1 MVALACGLLAL
12 GVAAFLL
19 SPLLDQQRRWFGG
32 QSELEDL
39 NKQKDFLYSAIR
51 ELTIDHKMG
60 KLSDQDHEE
69 LESEYMTRA
78 STVLD
83 QLEHA
88 ANGKH
93 SLSDRVEQAVLEIRR
108 NRGGSP
114 KTAPESLSDEAEQIP
129 EIQDSEESNVA
140 SDLPDG
146 KPIDCTKC
154 GKENE
159 AAAKFCIECGT
170 SLGVSSC
177 EECGN
182 DNPFEAKF
190 CAGCGTEL

>member
-39 NKQKDFLYSAIR
+39 NKQKDFLYSALR

-60 KLSDQDHEE
+60 KLSDQDHDE
-69 LESEYMTRA
+69 LQTEYMTRA

-88 ANGKH
+88 TNGKH
-93 SLSDRVEQAVLEIRR
+93 SPSDRVEQAVLEIRR

-114 KTAPESLSDEAEQIP
+114 KTAPGPLSDETGQIP
-129 EIQDSEESNVA
+129 EVQDSEETLGIA
-140 SDLPDG
+140 DLPEDN
-146 KPIDCTKC
+146 PIDCTKC

-159 AAAKFCIECGT
+159 SAAKFCIECGA
-170 SLGVSSC
+170 SLQVLSC
-177 EECGN
+177 GECGN
-182 DNPFEAKF
+182 DNPYEAKF